1 MEKTFRITVKG
12 KTINS
17 NKLQVLI
24 SNESMSIINKL
35 THKKMKSAFV
45 DHAIKCAFQNSKP
58 NEKEIFFGTSLGER

>member
-1 MEKTFRITVKG
+1 M
-12 KTINS
+12 
-17 NKLQVLI
+17 LI

-35 THKKMKSAFV
+35 THKKMKSAFI

>member
-1 MEKTFRITVKG
+1 MSVKG
-12 KTINS
+12 KINNS

-35 THKKMKSAFV
+35 SHKKMKSAFI

-58 NEKEIFFGTSLGER
+58 NEKEIFFGSLIGDK

>member
-1 MEKTFRITVKG
+1 MKG
-12 KTINS
+12 KTNNS

-35 THKKMKSAFV
+35 THKKMKSAFI
-45 DHAIKCAFQNSKP
+45 DHAIKCSFQNSKP

>member
-1 MEKTFRITVKG
+1 MKG
-12 KTINS
+12 KTNNS

-35 THKKMKSAFV
+35 THKKMKAAFI

>member
-1 MEKTFRITVKG
+1 MKG
-12 KTINS
+12 KTNNS

>member
-1 MEKTFRITVKG
+1 MKG

-17 NKLQVLI
+17 SKLQVLI

-45 DHAIKCAFQNSKP
+45 DHAINCAFQNSKP

>member
-1 MEKTFRITVKG
+1 MKG
-12 KTINS
+12 KTNNS

-35 THKKMKSAFV
+35 THKKMKSAFI

-58 NEKEIFFGTSLGER
+58 NEKEIFFGTSLGEK

>member
-1 MEKTFRITVKG
+1 MKG

>member
-1 MEKTFRITVKG
+1 MKG
-12 KTINS
+12 KTNNS

-24 SNESMSIINKL
+24 SNQSMSIINKL
-35 THKKMKSAFV
+35 THKKMKSAFI

>member
-1 MEKTFRITVKG
+1 VKG

>member
-1 MEKTFRITVKG
+1 MKG

-58 NEKEIFFGTSLGER
+58 NEKEIFFGSSIGER

>member
-1 MEKTFRITVKG
+1 MKG

-24 SNESMSIINKL
+24 SNESISIINKL

>member
-1 MEKTFRITVKG
+1 MKG
-12 KTINS
+12 KTNNS

-35 THKKMKSAFV
+35 THKKMKSAFI
-45 DHAIKCAFQNSKP
+45 DNAIKCAFQNSKP

>member
-1 MEKTFRITVKG
+1 MKG

-35 THKKMKSAFV
+35 THKKMKSAFIE
-45 DHAIKCAFQNSKP
+45 HAIKCAFQNSKP
-58 NEKEIFFGTSLGER
+58 NEKEIFFGTSLGEK

>member
-1 MEKTFRITVKG
+1 MKG
-12 KTINS
+12 KTNNS

-35 THKKMKSAFV
+35 TQKKMKSAFV

>member
-1 MEKTFRITVKG
+1 MKG

-45 DHAIKCAFQNSKP
+45 DHAIKCALQNSKP

>member
-1 MEKTFRITVKG
+1 MKG

-35 THKKMKSAFV
+35 THKKMKSAFI

>member
-1 MEKTFRITVKG
+1 MKG

-58 NEKEIFFGTSLGER
+58 NEKKIFFGTSLGER

>member
-1 MEKTFRITVKG
+1 MKG
-12 KTINS
+12 KTNNS

-24 SNESMSIINKL
+24 SNESMLIINKL
-35 THKKMKSAFV
+35 THKKMKSAFI

>member
-1 MEKTFRITVKG
+1 MKG

-58 NEKEIFFGTSLGER
+58 NEKEIFFGTSLGEK

>member
-1 MEKTFRITVKG
+1 MKEKTN
-12 KTINS
+12 NS

-35 THKKMKSAFV
+35 THKKMKSAFI

>member
-1 MEKTFRITVKG
+1 MKG
-12 KTINS
+12 KTNNS

-35 THKKMKSAFV
+35 THKKMKSAFI
-45 DHAIKCAFQNSKP
+45 DHAVKCAFQNSKP

>member
-1 MEKTFRITVKG
+1 VKG

-24 SNESMSIINKL
+24 SNESISIINKL

>member
-1 MEKTFRITVKG
+1 MKG
-12 KTINS
+12 KTNNS

-35 THKKMKSAFV
+35 THKKMKSAFI
-45 DHAIKCAFQNSKP
+45 DHAIKCAYQNSKP

>member
-1 MEKTFRITVKG
+1 MKG

-24 SNESMSIINKL
+24 SNESISIINKL
-35 THKKMKSAFV
+35 THKKMKSAFI

>member
-1 MEKTFRITVKG
+1 MKG
-12 KTINS
+12 KTNNS

-58 NEKEIFFGTSLGER
+58 NEKEIFFGTSLGEK

>member
-1 MEKTFRITVKG
+1 MKG
-12 KTINS
+12 KTNNS

-35 THKKMKSAFV
+35 THKKMKSAFIE
-45 DHAIKCAFQNSKP
+45 HAIKCAFQNSKP

>member
-1 MEKTFRITVKG
+1 MKG
-12 KTINS
+12 KTNNS

-35 THKKMKSAFV
+35 THKKMKSTFI

>member
-1 MEKTFRITVKG
+1 MKG
-12 KTINS
+12 KTNNS

-35 THKKMKSAFV
+35 THKKMKSAFI

-58 NEKEIFFGTSLGER
+58 NEKEIIFGTSLGER

>member
-1 MEKTFRITVKG
+1 MKG
-12 KTINS
+12 KTNNS

-35 THKKMKSAFV
+35 THKKMKTAFI

>member
-1 MEKTFRITVKG
+1 MKG
-12 KTINS
+12 KTNHS

-35 THKKMKSAFV
+35 THKKMKSAFI